1 MNNNIIEFYLKAIG
15 LKSVD
20 RTGWLEVGISNPES
34 VMDHIGGTIL
44 LAMSI
49 NEEKGLDLDMSKV
62 YEMIAVKELKKV
74 ISNNEE
80 SVISG
85 NTNSNTSEELLNILS
100 NNSRLID
107 INNEVNEGTSREA
120 IFANMVSKLESDMQA
135 KKYELEGLFTVE
147 NAKKDIENYPED
159 IKSRLTNISK
169 ASDGWLEYDKKYY
182 DDMFLEL
189 SKELQEK

>member
-147 NAKKDIENYPED
+147 NAKKDIDNYPED